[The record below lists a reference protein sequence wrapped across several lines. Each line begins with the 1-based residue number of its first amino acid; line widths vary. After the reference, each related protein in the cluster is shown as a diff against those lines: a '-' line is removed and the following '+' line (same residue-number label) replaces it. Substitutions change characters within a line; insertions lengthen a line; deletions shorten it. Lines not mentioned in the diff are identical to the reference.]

1 MYPWGLVEVE
11 NSDHCDFIKLRT
23 MLITHMQDLQEV
35 THEIH
40 YENYRSEKLQPR
52 KQSRTNEIDTDEQQK
67 KLIKEKDDELRRMQD
82 MLAKMQGQL
91 AEKQQLVTP

>member
-11 NSDHCDFIKLRT
+11 NSDHCDFLKLRT

-35 THEIH
+35 THEAH
-40 YENYRSEKLQPR
+40 YENYRSEKLQL
-52 KQSRTNEIDTDEQQK
+52 KKFIDHDEKQK
-67 KLIKEKDDELRRMQD
+67 KLIQEKDNELRRMQD

-91 AEKQQLVTP
+91 AEKKQLVMP